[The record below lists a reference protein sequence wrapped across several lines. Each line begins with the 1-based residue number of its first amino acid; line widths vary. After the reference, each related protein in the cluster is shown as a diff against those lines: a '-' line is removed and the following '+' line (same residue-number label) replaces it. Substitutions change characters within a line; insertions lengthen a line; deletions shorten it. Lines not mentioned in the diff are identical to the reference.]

1 MTAET
6 TLRRVWAEVLKVE
19 HVGPLDNF
27 FDLGGDSILV
37 LQMLARARE
46 VGIDLGTGRLGEF
59 LEDATCTR
67 LLELTGRAEQ
77 PAPGPPADGESAP
90 GVTAVVLRR
99 GDAARTIFVLL
110 PTMHD
115 LWAVRELSAR
125 IDEASIHVLVPA
137 WSPSRPYVSVARLG
151 EDIAASIR
159 AILPHGP
166 YRLIGSCTAG
176 QAAMEAASHLSS
188 AGSAVDLLALVD
200 TRAPARRKSPRSL
213 VGLMPGGRGSL
224 VELGSLIPKLL
235 WLDRA
240 RSSLSPDELMLHL
253 WTAVS
258 LHVGDL
264 MKYLTDVE
272 PDQWDEAFRDRAART
287 FMTWL
292 NFQLACE
299 AYETPPRYAGRVT
312 FVYGQHPR
320 AECGD
325 PAGTVESWK
334 ALTGCTG
341 DLELFDEEEH
351 TSAIMTNSV
360 LARLID
366 RSLRSSALAG

>member
-1 MTAET
+1 MTVEA

-46 VGIDLGTGRLGEF
+46 VDIDLETGRLGEF

-67 LLELTGRAEQ
+67 LLELTGRAGQSE
-77 PAPGPPADGESAP
+77 PEAPVDGEATP

-99 GDAARTIFVLL
+99 GDPARTVFVLL

-125 IDEASIHVLVPA
+125 VEEASIRVLVPA
-137 WSPSRPYVSVARLG
+137 WSHTRPYVGVAGLG
-151 EDIAASIR
+151 EDIAAAVR
-159 AILPHGP
+159 AIQPGGP

-176 QAAMEAASHLSS
+176 QAAMEAASQLAK

-200 TRAPARRKSPRSL
+200 TRAPGRRKPRSL

-240 RSSLSPDELMLHL
+240 RPGLSPEELMMHL

-258 LHVGDL
+258 LHIGDL
-264 MKYLTDVE
+264 MKYLTEVE
-272 PDQWDEAFRDRAART
+272 PTQWDQAFRDRAART

-299 AYETPPRYAGRVT
+299 AYETAPRYEGRVT
-312 FVYGQHPR
+312 FVYGRHPR

-325 PAGTVESWK
+325 PLGTVESWK
-334 ALTGCTG
+334 ALTGCMG

-351 TSAIMTNSV
+351 TSAIMTNGV
-360 LARLID
+360 LVRLIE
-366 RSLRSSALAG
+366 RSLLSIAAG